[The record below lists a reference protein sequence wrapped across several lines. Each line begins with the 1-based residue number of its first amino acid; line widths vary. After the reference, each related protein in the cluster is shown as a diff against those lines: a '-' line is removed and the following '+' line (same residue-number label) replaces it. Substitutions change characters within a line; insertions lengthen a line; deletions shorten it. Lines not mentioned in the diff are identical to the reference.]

1 MLLTHSLALDTD
13 PGLLDRELP
22 GLCMDLSLG
31 QIPVSNDTAFAF
43 LVDDPT
49 EALDVLSSLL
59 IRSSRNTTSGHTSRP
74 SPVR

>member
-22 GLCMDLSLG
+22 GPCMDLSLG

-49 EALDVLSSLL
+49 EALGVLSSLCL
-59 IRSSRNTTSGHTSRP
+59 KGSRQDFTRCVANQAC
-74 SPVR
+74 